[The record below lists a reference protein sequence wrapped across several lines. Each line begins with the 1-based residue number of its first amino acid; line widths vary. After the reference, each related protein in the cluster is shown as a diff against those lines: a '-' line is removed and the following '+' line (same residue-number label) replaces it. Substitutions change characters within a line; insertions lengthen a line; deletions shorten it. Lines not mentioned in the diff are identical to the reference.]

1 MLDIRAEDILVGNI
15 KKEFPNAGI
24 LSEEDGEIETIK
36 VD

>member
-1 MLDIRAEDILVGNI
+1 MLDIRAENILAGNT